1 MKRQPSFVFSMVT
14 IALLIVGGAGL
25 LAQRQQTI
33 LLRSKLELARF
44 ETEELARLR
53 VENERLRGL
62 QLPAAKLEALRADHA
77 AVARLR
83 AELEGLKKG
92 GAATGK

>member
-83 AELEGLKKG
+83 A
-92 GAATGK
+92 